1 MPFTPEYPD
10 EIRRRMLTRL
20 VATSRLIDLSEGSE
34 FGSILGV
41 VADEMSSVQFKL
53 SEFHRAHL
61 LDARGPLLDDRVAQL
76 PIGFERRRNARYATG
91 GYVTLWRNTAGTTLT
106 FAPGELFF
114 SREDAPQLKY
124 SNTAT
129 VTFDAASLTAS
140 GINVRCLS
148 TGVIGNAPAGALNV
162 ITAAPPDIYQVRNQT
177 GIGGGSERENDDELR
192 ARAELWISALT
203 RTTSNSIEAIA
214 VNFVPEASDQRVR
227 YARVWEDPD
236 TRGYCE
242 VLIDDGFGFVGNTR
256 PANTQT
262 GVVPEINGNVAR
274 HQFTFDA
281 PAATAPTL
289 TINGTSYT
297 APTSDFLVLE
307 ERGVMLMKPNS
318 TSLPL
323 AAGDEWATGGH
334 QVYIGLP
341 AQLQAYIETN
351 CRAAG
356 SRVRVVLPT
365 VTSLKLSANVTVYPG
380 YDITAV
386 FDAVKRATSD
396 YVSRVSPGSVLLIF
410 RLCGELINI
419 PGVRN
424 IKFDQ
429 TDRYPGTPRTK
440 FVCYYNDIT
449 LR

>member
-1 MPFTPEYPD
+1 M
-10 EIRRRMLTRL
+10 
-20 VATSRLIDLSEGSE
+20 
-34 FGSILGV
+34 
-41 VADEMSSVQFKL
+41 
-53 SEFHRAHL
+53 
-61 LDARGPLLDDRVAQL
+61 
-76 PIGFERRRNARYATG
+76 
-91 GYVTLWRNTAGTTLT
+91 
-106 FAPGELFF
+106 FF

-396 YVSRVSPGSVLLIF
+396 YVSRVPPGSVLLIF